1 MLLTLSF
8 LRSVKRGIIR
18 GVLPSR
24 NAGAVLTSHPYHFV
38 SVIRGRLYHQHQQLL
53 AGPSFITDYVQQNP
67 LIPGNSLLYPP
78 MVVEELGSWQ
88 SVGLKNGFKPGD
100 HIRCREETEEE
111 TSHRLPVLQPQTPQ
125 LLGLQI
131 FLL

>member
-1 MLLTLSF
+1 M
-8 LRSVKRGIIR
+8 
-18 GVLPSR
+18 
-24 NAGAVLTSHPYHFV
+24 A
-38 SVIRGRLYHQHQQLL
+38 
-53 AGPSFITDYVQQNP
+53 
-67 LIPGNSLLYPP
+67 
-78 MVVEELGSWQ
+78 VEELGGRQ

-100 HIRCREETEEE
+100 HIRRGEETEEK